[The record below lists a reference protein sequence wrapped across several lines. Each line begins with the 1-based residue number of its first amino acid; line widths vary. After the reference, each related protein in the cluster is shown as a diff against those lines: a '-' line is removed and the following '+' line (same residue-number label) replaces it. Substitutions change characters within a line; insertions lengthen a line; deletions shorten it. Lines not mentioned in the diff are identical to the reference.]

1 MNPLLSAL
9 KDNKGNVAWSAVM
22 LVMVLGAYLAQADK
36 IEALSLEVG
45 ELRAT
50 AKYQEQRFFYINSKQ
65 CFTINE
71 TDNSDQFEN
80 YRDKD
85 MERFLRLLFSRIKEE
100 TMKIKND
107 VTGYNYYLEK
117 NLSYMKD
124 LGEK

>member
-50 AKYQEQRFFYINSKQ
+50 VKYQVQALEEL
-65 CFTINE
+65 T
-71 TDNSDQFEN
+71 
-80 YRDKD
+80 
-85 MERFLRLLFSRIKEE
+85 ERCYSE
-100 TMKIKND
+100 
-107 VTGYNYYLEK
+107 
-117 NLSYMKD
+117 
-124 LGEK
+124 